1 MSNSKPASV
10 NQVWLASLAALVVS
24 VAVVGM
30 NFLSKGHAAFNTTS
44 HGPLVWGLP
53 VVTYDYFV
61 SFSIGMAF
69 VAGAALVFNIEGL
82 YASMKRIL
90 WIAVAA
96 LIGGI
101 LVLGLEL
108 GHPFR
113 ATYAILFNFQTTSPL
128 FWKPILVFLYIWVLL
143 ASYAKV
149 SKPGWSPAGMRP
161 LGYALFV
168 TGGLLAAGSAAV
180 FGLMSMRP
188 VWYDPMLPVYG
199 IFESMVMG
207 MAGIIVAIAI
217 GHGGVANAPEPTRRL
232 LDGFGRHAMAL
243 LTAMLLVSVVVRA
256 WGGLWSNLD
265 GLQVWRAVVA
275 SPVFWV
281 EIIALAAALFLLLQ
295 AQGSLLL
302 AAVLVIVA
310 TFIGRYEFVVAGQM
324 VPLFKGA
331 WVPGL
336 VNYTPSL
343 TEWMVALLGLA
354 LNFAI
359 YTFGERQFD
368 LSANPAG

>member
-10 NQVWLASLAALVVS
+10 NQVWLVSLAALAVS

-30 NFLSKGHAAFNTTS
+30 NLMGQGHAAFNTTS
-44 HGPLVWGLP
+44 HGPLAWGMP

-69 VAGAALVFNIEGL
+69 VAGAALVFDVEGL
-82 YASMKRIL
+82 YASMKRVL
-90 WIAVAA
+90 WIAMAA
-96 LIGGI
+96 LAGGI

-113 ATYAILFNFQTTSPL
+113 ATYAILLNFQTSSPL

-143 ASYAKV
+143 AAYAKV
-149 SKPGWSPAGMRP
+149 ARPGWSPAAVKP
-161 LGYALFV
+161 LGYALFI

-188 VWYDPMLPVYG
+188 VWYDPMLPVFS
-199 IFESMVMG
+199 IFESMILG
-207 MAGIIVAIAI
+207 LSGIIVAVSI
-217 GHGGVANAPEPTRRL
+217 GHGGVANAPEPTRKL
-232 LDGFGRHAMAL
+232 LEGLGRNGMAL
-243 LTAMLLVSVVVRA
+243 FTAVVLLSVVVRA
-256 WGGLWSNLD
+256 WGGVWSNLD
-265 GLQVWRAVVA
+265 GLQVWQTIVRG
-275 SPVFWV
+275 PLFWA
-281 EIIALAAALFLLLQ
+281 EIVALALALALLLR
-295 AQGSLLL
+295 GGGLLS

-310 TFIGRYEFVVAGQM
+310 TFIGRYEFVIAGQM
-324 VPLFKGA
+324 VPLFKGS

-336 VNYTPSL
+336 VSYAPSI
-343 TEWMVALLGLA
+343 TEWMVAVLGLA

-359 YTFGERQFD
+359 YAYGEKRLD
-368 LSANPAG
+368 LSAAPGN